1 MDPSEVLMNLV
12 IAGSTGIAGATAAL
26 ALSKGHRVFTIGLD
40 ESAHFRGDLRD
51 ERAAE
56 AAVAAAWDALG
67 GIDALFH
74 VAGISG
80 RRYGDGPLHE
90 CTLDGFEATLRSN
103 AATAFLTNRAV
114 IRRWLGVSQ
123 RGGSIVNVGSV
134 LADSPEPAYFSTY
147 AYSASKGAIVSMTRA
162 AAAYYA
168 HLGIRLNVI
177 APGLVRTP
185 MSERAQNNP
194 EIMAFVERKQPLAQG
209 ILDSADIAAAALFLL
224 GEESRHITGQ
234 VLTVDAGWSL
244 T

>member
-1 MDPSEVLMNLV
+1 MNLV
-12 IAGSTGIAGATAAL
+12 ITGSTGIAAATASL

-40 ESAHFRGDLRD
+40 ESATFRGDLRE
-51 ERAAE
+51 ERTVE
-56 AAVAAAWDALG
+56 AAINAAWDALG

-90 CTLDGFEATLRSN
+90 CTVDGFEATMKSN
-103 AATAFLTNRAV
+103 AATVFLTNRAL
-114 IRRWLGVSQ
+114 IRRWMALS
-123 RGGSIVNVGSV
+123 RGGAIVNTGSV
-134 LADSPEPAYFSTY
+134 LAESPEPAYFSTY
-147 AYSASKGAIVSMTRA
+147 AYSASKAAIHAMTRS

-168 HLGIRLNVI
+168 PHGIRLNVV

-185 MSERAQNNP
+185 MSERAQSNS
-194 EIMAFVERKQPLAQG
+194 EIMAFVERKQPLSKG
-209 ILDSADIAAAALFLL
+209 ILEASDVASAALFLL
-224 GEESRHITGQ
+224 SEESRHITGQ

>member
-1 MDPSEVLMNLV
+1 MNLV
-12 IAGSTGIAGATAAL
+12 IAGSTGIAAATASL

-40 ESAHFRGDLRD
+40 ESANFRGDLRD
-51 ERAAE
+51 ERTADASLS
-56 AAVAAAWDALG
+56 VAWDALG
-67 GIDALFH
+67 GIDGLFH

-90 CTLDGFEATLRSN
+90 CTVDGFEATMKSN
-103 AATAFLTNRAV
+103 AATAFLTNRAL
-114 IRRWLGVSQ
+114 IRRWMAAT

-134 LADSPEPAYFSTY
+134 LADSPEPSYFSTY

-168 HLGIRLNVI
+168 PHGIRLNVV

-185 MSERAQNNP
+185 MSERAQSNE
-194 EIMAFVERKQPLAQG
+194 EIMAFVERKQPLSKG
-209 ILDSADIAAAALFLL
+209 ILEAGDVAAAALFLL
-224 GEESRHITGQ
+224 SEDSRHITGQ

-244 T
+244 A